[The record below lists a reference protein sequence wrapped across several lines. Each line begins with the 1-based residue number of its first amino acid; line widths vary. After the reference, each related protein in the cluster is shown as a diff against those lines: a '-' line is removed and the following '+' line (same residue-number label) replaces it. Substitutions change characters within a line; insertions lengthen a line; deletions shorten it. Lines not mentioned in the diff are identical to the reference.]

1 MIAQEFTVDLHAPL
15 AFQAYDQWVH
25 QPIVC
30 KESPRFFKSDFCEF
44 LTRTV
49 WWAIPVVWLPVVCWS
64 ISRSVLMGC
73 TFPQVAVMV
82 PSGMFIWT
90 LLEYI
95 IHRFLFHIKTK
106 SYWGNTVHYL
116 IHGYHH
122 KHPMDSLRLVFPPAE
137 TAVACIPWAV
147 DGPALFGGGLLG
159 YIIYDCTH
167 YYLHHGHPSIN
178 SAGTSRKKPTWIPL
192 LKFLPP
198 VFFFMQR
205 YHMNHHFRIQTLGFG
220 VTSSFWDWILE
231 TLPPRSS
238 FSVRV

>member
-1 MIAQEFTVDLHAPL
+1 MVAQEFTVDLHAPL
-15 AFQAYDQWVH
+15 AFQVGHLGEAYDQWVH

-106 SYWGNTVHYL
+106 SYWGNTAHYL
-116 IHGYHH
+116 IHGCHH
-122 KHPMDSLRLVFPPAE
+122 KHPMDGLRLVFPPAA
-137 TAVACIPWAV
+137 TAILCIPLWNLSKLVVGPLMA
-147 DGPALFGGGLLG
+147 PALFGGELLG

-178 SAGTSRKKPTWIPL
+178 SARN
-192 LKFLPP
+192 LK
-198 VFFFMQR
+198 R

-231 TLPPRSS
+231 TLPPKI
-238 FSVRV
+238 